1 MSGRQYGPGMMFGGW
16 NPAPEPGQA
25 GFVAGTTAAPR
36 VVRVIAGPGYTFT
49 PSIVPIVAGETIT
62 FVVTAT
68 GPTVHEFKVGPAGEV
83 QADSELAPEIPDIGM
98 MQTKALTY
106 TFNGRGPYAFACHEP
121 GHFEAGMEGTISI
134 VS

>member
-1 MSGRQYGPGMMFGGW
+1 MMFERS
-16 NPAPEPGQA
+16 NPTPGPGQA
-25 GFVAGTTAAPR
+25 GFVAGTAATPR

-49 PSIVPIVAGETIT
+49 PSIVPIVAGEAIT

-83 QADSELAPEIPDIGM
+83 RADSELAPEIADIGM

-106 TFNGRGPYAFACHEP
+106 TFDGPGPYSFACHEP

-134 VS
+134 VG